1 MAPLPG
7 ALVSLRSY
15 PRGCLM
21 LGPKQVGSLVYATG
35 GQCPLENVSDE
46 KASRSGAVDGLEV
59 GARRRR
65 GAQCRLTQPPG
76 DAVPPLSPDAC
87 RVLAGR
93 SRSRALNLSAP
104 PRPLPPPGSGLLLA
118 ASPGAQTRCPI
129 GRR

>member
-46 KASRSGAVDGLEV
+46 KASRRGAVDGLEV

-65 GAQCRLTQPPG
+65 GAQCRLAQPPG
-76 DAVPPLSPDAC
+76 HAVPPLAPDAC
-87 RVLAGR
+87 PSSSGSISEACPE
-93 SRSRALNLSAP
+93 SERATC
-104 PRPLPPPGSGLLLA
+104 PLPPPGSGLLLA